1 MSQDSANMQ
10 RRYQRHALPQND
22 KNACAHMQRGSER
35 QSTLV
40 LWSAAQH
47 ESEYIRPDQAKS
59 ISWRINV
66 TCPSGQDR
74 TKLCLVTIPRAHI
87 LLQYIFDTSPW
98 LQSTAA
104 AYQRAMESPAEQ
116 AYQRAAHTAAA
127 SQHSACGDIY
137 NPKKRSEFYKSD

>member
-1 MSQDSANMQ
+1 
-10 RRYQRHALPQND
+10 
-22 KNACAHMQRGSER
+22 MQRGSER

-127 SQHSACGDIY
+127 SQHSAY
-137 NPKKRSEFYKSD
+137 AVLANPQQASAVEVADFKIQG